1 MKIRSRSVAGLI
13 AAAALALASPLA
25 MAQGMG
31 QQGQGGMGMQG
42 GQSGNLQMEMQQLQQ
57 TLAETQQQAVENN
70 PQLEQKLEDIEN
82 LILDKMESAG
92 YQPRRDLETLE
103 SAEERMQDP
112 DLSAEQ
118 RQEVIQS
125 EDVQQAQM
133 NLQEAQQAVAQDQ
146 EIREAQQS
154 LRDDLMAAMRQ
165 ENADIDDVIQRMQ
178 SLQQQM
184 QQQQGGQGGMMRL
197 SPSRK
202 FGPLKTGGLRAH

>member
-1 MKIRSRSVAGLI
+1 MKIRSQSLAGLI

-42 GQSGNLQMEMQQLQQ
+42 GQGGNPQMEMQQLQQ
-57 TLAETQQQAVENN
+57 TLAETQQQAIENN
-70 PQLEQKLEDIEN
+70 PQLEQKGEELEN
-82 LILDKMESAG
+82 LVLDKMESAG

-103 SAEERMQDP
+103 SAEEQLRDP

-133 NLQEAQQAVAQDQ
+133 NLQEAQQAVAQD
-146 EIREAQQS
+146 EEVLEAQES
-154 LRDDLMAAMRQ
+154 LREDLMAAMRQ
-165 ENADIDDVIQRMQ
+165 QNADIDDVIERMQ

-184 QQQQGGQGGMMRL
+184 QQQQQQQQGGQGGMMR
-197 SPSRK
+197 
-202 FGPLKTGGLRAH
+202 

>member
-42 GQSGNLQMEMQQLQQ
+42 GQGGNPQMEMQQLQQ
-57 TLAETQQQAVENN
+57 TLAETQQQAIQNN
-70 PQLEQKLEDIEN
+70 PQLEQKGEELEN
-82 LILDKMESAG
+82 LVLDKMESAG

-103 SAEERMQDP
+103 SAEERLRDP

-133 NLQEAQQAVAQDQ
+133 NLQEAQQAVAQDE
-146 EIREAQQS
+146 EILEAQEA
-154 LRDDLMAAMRQ
+154 LREDLMAAMRQ

-184 QQQQGGQGGMMRL
+184 QQQQGGQGGGMMR
-197 SPSRK
+197 
-202 FGPLKTGGLRAH
+202 